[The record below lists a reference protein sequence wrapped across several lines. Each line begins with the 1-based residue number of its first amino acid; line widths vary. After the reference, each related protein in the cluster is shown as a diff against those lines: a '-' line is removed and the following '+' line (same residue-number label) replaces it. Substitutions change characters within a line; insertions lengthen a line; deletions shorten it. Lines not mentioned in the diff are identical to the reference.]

1 MVRNKIYAIVEGH
14 GEAKPPTPGQLP
26 AVYVLMNKLLL
37 DLHCWTL
44 FPAIKAVPWRMFSSG
59 DFFAKGKLEQII
71 RAHKKEQ
78 DCAAILVLLDLDDD
92 CPAEKGPKIAER
104 IRTMEELPFSVAVV
118 CAKCEYEA
126 WFLASLES
134 IHPGNSYPDNPEEIR
149 AAKGWL
155 KRKFAYRE
163 ARDQS
168 RYTQAI
174 DIETAWMRSRSFQRL
189 YRAFE
194 QIVEAHQNGK
204 PVITP

>member
-1 MVRNKIYAIVEGH
+1 MLRNKIYAIVEGH
-14 GEAKPPTPGQLP
+14 GEAKAPKPGQLP
-26 AVYVLMNKLLL
+26 AVYVLINKLLV
-37 DLHCWTL
+37 DLECWTL
-44 FPAIKAVPWRMFSSG
+44 FRAIKTVPWRMFSSG

-71 RAHKKEQ
+71 RHHKKKK
-78 DCAAILVLLDLDDD
+78 DCAALLLLFDLDDD
-92 CPAEKGPKIAER
+92 CPAQKGPEVAER
-104 IRTMEELPFSVAVV
+104 IRGMEELPFSVAVV

-134 IHPGNSYPDNPEEIR
+134 IHTGHTYPDNPEEIR

-155 KRKFAYRE
+155 KRKFGYKE

-174 DIETAWMRSRSFQRL
+174 DIETAWTHSRSFRRL
-189 YRAFE
+189 YHAFE
-194 QIVEAHQNGK
+194 QIITAHKSGK